1 MFIRL
6 IVCLAISILLH
17 VLFIMHPFH
26 VPVKQALTMRPMETV
41 PVGLVDIPE
50 KVAALNPE
58 VSSETPSPPVVENRG
73 GEGVSFVA
81 EGGVGKAY
89 LDKLKVKIFNI
100 WQYPEEAIHKG
111 EQGKVTISFVL
122 DDKGNLM
129 DMGVLVSS
137 GSSSLDSAAMAAVK
151 KASPFGSF
159 TGDIKEKTL
168 KVTGNFGYVL
178 D

>member
-1 MFIRL
+1 M
-6 IVCLAISILLH
+6 
-17 VLFIMHPFH
+17 
-26 VPVKQALTMRPMETV
+26 KPMETV
-41 PVGLVDIPE
+41 PVGLVDIPGQ
-50 KVAALNPE
+50 VAALNPK
-58 VSSETPSPPVVENRG
+58 VSSKPPSPPVVDNKG

-81 EGGVGKAY
+81 EGGVGKVY
-89 LDKLKVKIFNI
+89 LDKLKVKIFNV
-100 WQYPEEAIHKG
+100 WQYPADAIHKG

-122 DDKGNLM
+122 NDKGELM
-129 DMGVLVSS
+129 DMGVLAGS

-168 KVTGNFGYVL
+168 KVTGNFAYVL